1 MKPILYSIIIVLLS
15 SGFMN
20 SEGQIVAGSSSSKKI
35 TAGKAPVVT
44 RTVTAIPD
52 LIIKDEEFL
61 DPNNNNIINGNE
73 RSNIHFKIENLGTGT
88 AKKVN
93 VKVSLKGSPI
103 KGLEFSKT
111 HFIGDIRGGE
121 TKDVYVP
128 VQGTLALDYGAA
140 EFKIEVIED
149 AGFDAYPLEMKIIT
163 RPFEPP
169 QIVVADAVFSTVTG
183 GRVQLNAGIQ
193 LKVLLQNIGKGDAQ
207 DVKMRFYLPNPYC
220 MVLGDT
226 GIVQIGNL
234 KRGETREVAFEFLA
248 TRRYTESS
256 IPVQVDLTEQM
267 NRYARDTM
275 VSVRLDA
282 NLIAKNQVEF
292 KLVIQATTDI
302 EIASLTSDIDKN
314 IPTTS
319 DKFPNRY
326 ALIIGNEEYSEYQ
339 TGMGSDVN
347 VDFARNDAQMVKE
360 YLIKTLGYPEGNVYF
375 LEDATAGAMG
385 QKLDMIS
392 KLAAK
397 IGSEAEIFFYYA
409 GHGLPDEATRVP
421 YLIPVDVTG
430 GDLSRAIKLSDVY
443 TKLGETG
450 AKRVT
455 IVLDA
460 CFSGGGRESGL
471 LAARAVKIK
480 PAESSPSGNM
490 IIITATTG
498 EQSAL
503 PYKKEKHGMFT
514 YYLLKKI
521 QESNGNLTYGT
532 LADYVCKNVSVESI
546 KINQK
551 EQDPTVTVSPEIK
564 NTWESWKL
572 R

>member
-1 MKPILYSIIIVLLS
+1 
-15 SGFMN
+15 
-20 SEGQIVAGSSSSKKI
+20 
-35 TAGKAPVVT
+35 
-44 RTVTAIPD
+44 
-52 LIIKDEEFL
+52 
-61 DPNNNNIINGNE
+61 
-73 RSNIHFKIENLGTGT
+73 
-88 AKKVN
+88 
-93 VKVSLKGSPI
+93 
-103 KGLEFSKT
+103 
-111 HFIGDIRGGE
+111 
-121 TKDVYVP
+121 
-128 VQGTLALDYGAA
+128 
-140 EFKIEVIED
+140 
-149 AGFDAYPLEMKIIT
+149 
-163 RPFEPP
+163 
-169 QIVVADAVFSTVTG
+169 
-183 GRVQLNAGIQ
+183 
-193 LKVLLQNIGKGDAQ
+193 
-207 DVKMRFYLPNPYC
+207 

-292 KLVIQATTDI
+292 KPVIQATTEI

-490 IIITATTG
+490 IIISATTG

-514 YYLLKKI
+514 YFLLKKI